1 MNAKAIALF
10 VSCTMVAA
18 CDHARYLDSPAAPSS
33 AAAGARSTTASTASL
48 DSALDVH
55 VQMQDAC
62 DPETFS
68 AVTTCV
74 RPGGGVTF
82 AQFVDTLRRLGF
94 IAPWQFSP
102 STRTVRVGQAVIATN
117 DGGEVHTFTRV
128 AEFGGG
134 IVPFLND
141 LSHTPNVAPEC
152 DLSALDA
159 DDFVAP
165 GGTYRAAVDRTGSIR
180 FQCCIHPWM
189 RMEVSSR

>member
-1 MNAKAIALF
+1 MMA
-10 VSCTMVAA
+10 TA
-18 CDHARYLDSPAAPSS
+18 CDRGRYPESPASPAAPS
-33 AAAGARSTTASTASL
+33 ASTASANAVASVAAAPA
-48 DSALDVH
+48 DGPTDVR

-68 AVTTCV
+68 PLTTCV

-82 AQFVDTLRRLGF
+82 AEFVATLGRLGF

-102 STRTVRVGQAVIATN
+102 STRTVRVGQALLAHN
-117 DGGEVHTFTRV
+117 AGGEVHTFTRV

-141 LSHTPNVAPEC
+141 LSRTPNLAPEC
-152 DLSALDA
+152 DPSVLEA

-165 GGTYRAAVDRTGSIR
+165 GASYRSAVDRPGTIR